1 MGTLHARGFTIVETM
16 LFLGISGLLIVAM
29 LASTGVTINIQ
40 RYRDAVET
48 FKSTLQNQYA
58 ELSSVQNERNNN
70 WTCNAL
76 AESVIGG
83 TEIRGQSDCVLLGRY
98 LTVVDNEISINSVLG
113 KPVAALSTDGTD
125 IDKLLHDYTMNISTV
140 LENKSTLEWDTR
152 IAWPKSGAG
161 SRTPTTPRS
170 LAVLFIRSP
179 HSGQIYTFTSD
190 TVPSEP
196 TPQSLAAMVVPLQTT
211 PGQAQRTICIDSNGL
226 FVAASSSIYI
236 SAAATGPSSIET
248 RSNDFI
254 LKAGGDSQC

>member
-125 IDKLLHDYTMNISTV
+125 IDNLLHDYTMNISTV

-190 TVPSEP
+190 SVPNEV
-196 TPQSLAAMVVPLQTT
+196 TPQSLADMLITT
-211 PGQAQRTICIDSNGL
+211 PTVPGQSGRTICIDSNGL
-226 FVAASSSIYI
+226 FVTADFSVYLNPY
-236 SAAATGPSSIET
+236 ATGPTSVET
-248 RSNDFI
+248 RSNDFVQSI
-254 LKAGGDSQC
+254 GGDTRC